1 MDAAAAFKNLILDAS
16 DINTISLHS
25 GDPGSAGTANEVT
38 GGGYSRQSCT
48 FASAASGEKAL
59 SADVTFA
66 TPANQSVTH
75 IGFWASSTFRTSA
88 ARSSGDATASAGG
101 AYKVG
106 AGTKLTL

>member
-1 MDAAAAFKNLILDAS
+1 MAFTTIFNNLILDAS

-25 GDPGSAGTANEVT
+25 GPPGTDGTANEVS

-48 FASAASGEKAL
+48 FGSANNSEKAL
-59 SADVTFA
+59 TSDVIFS

-75 IGFWASSTFRTSA
+75 IGFWASGTFRTSA
-88 ARSSGDATASAGG
+88 ARTSGDATASAGG

-106 AGTKLTL
+106 AGTKLTI